1 MPGSV
6 LYILSNPYNNLKG
19 RYYFPYVV
27 AETTEIIG
35 CTAGNGK
42 LDKNLDLT
50 FYSFCWEHTSWKVAV
65 SPFICHIY
73 LFESV

>member
-19 RYYFPYVV
+19 RYYFPYVL

-42 LDKNLDLT
+42 LGKNLDLT
-50 FYSFCWEHTSWKVAV
+50 FYSFC
-65 SPFICHIY
+65 
-73 LFESV
+73 